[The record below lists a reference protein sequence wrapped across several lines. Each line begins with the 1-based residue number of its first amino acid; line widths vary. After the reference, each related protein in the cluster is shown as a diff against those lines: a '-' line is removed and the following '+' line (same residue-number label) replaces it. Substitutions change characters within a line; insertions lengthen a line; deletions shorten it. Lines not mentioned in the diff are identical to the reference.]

1 MSAVAEVA
9 ADLRSSSSVSWR
21 INFWLQTSDA
31 FDVYAVLRRW
41 PLETN

>member
-9 ADLRSSSSVSWR
+9 VDLRSSSSVSWR
-21 INFWLQTSDA
+21 IDFWLQPLRA
-31 FDVYAVLRRW
+31 FDVSAVLRRW